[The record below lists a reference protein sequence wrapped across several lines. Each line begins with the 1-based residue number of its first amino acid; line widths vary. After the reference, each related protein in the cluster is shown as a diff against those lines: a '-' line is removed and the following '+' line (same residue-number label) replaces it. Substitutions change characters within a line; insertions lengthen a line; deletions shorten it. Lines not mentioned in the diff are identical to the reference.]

1 MTESLL
7 HVCRACDR
15 YSLHEKCPECGGR
28 TRTPH
33 PARFN
38 PGDRYGKVPA
48 HAYRSDPTPRGD
60 RSVMSTSATMH
71 RIKVVNDVSDL
82 VSILRAVDS
91 PLKLRLVQRLGENWL
106 TGEDVEREFGKEGI
120 KALVFFE
127 KLRLIDT
134 RWVAREGRKQPDKS
148 YHFYYSTININT
160 TSPLAEVSEI
170 LAIAMMSPKEYA
182 KLEQKIHDAVGPEGR
197 FFSDVAEELG
207 MSPTRLKGLVKRS
220 DKLEYR
226 GHRIERFQAEAS
238 P

>member
-1 MTESLL
+1 
-7 HVCRACDR
+7 VI
-15 YSLHEKCPECGGR
+15 G
-28 TRTPH
+28 
-33 PARFN
+33 
-38 PGDRYGKVPA
+38 
-48 HAYRSDPTPRGD
+48 
-60 RSVMSTSATMH
+60 TSAAMH

-120 KALVFFE
+120 KALQFFE

-170 LAIAMMSPKEYA
+170 LAIAMMGPKEYA
-182 KLEQKIHDAVGPEGR
+182 KLEQRIHDAVGSEGR

-226 GHRIERFQAEAS
+226 GHRIERFQADAT

>member
-1 MTESLL
+1 M
-7 HVCRACDR
+7 
-15 YSLHEKCPECGGR
+15 
-28 TRTPH
+28 
-33 PARFN
+33 
-38 PGDRYGKVPA
+38 
-48 HAYRSDPTPRGD
+48 
-60 RSVMSTSATMH
+60 SVSAAMH

-82 VSILRAVDS
+82 VPILRAVDS

-106 TGEDVEREFGKEGI
+106 TGEDVEREFGKEGT
-120 KALVFFE
+120 KALQFFE

-170 LAIAMMSPKEYA
+170 LAIAMMSPKEYG
-182 KLEQKIHDAVGPEGR
+182 KLELRIFEAVGTEGR

-226 GHRIERFQAEAS
+226 GHRIERFQADAS
-238 P
+238 A

>member
-1 MTESLL
+1 
-7 HVCRACDR
+7 
-15 YSLHEKCPECGGR
+15 
-28 TRTPH
+28 
-33 PARFN
+33 
-38 PGDRYGKVPA
+38 
-48 HAYRSDPTPRGD
+48 
-60 RSVMSTSATMH
+60 MSMSATMH

-91 PLKLRLVQRLGENWL
+91 PVKLKLVQRLGENWL
-106 TGEDVEREFGKEGI
+106 THEDVEREFGKEGI
-120 KALVFFE
+120 AALATFE

-160 TSPLAEVSEI
+160 TSPIAEASEV

-182 KLEQKIHDAVGPEGR
+182 KLEQRIHEAVGVEGR

>member
-1 MTESLL
+1 MI
-7 HVCRACDR
+7 
-15 YSLHEKCPECGGR
+15 G
-28 TRTPH
+28 
-33 PARFN
+33 
-38 PGDRYGKVPA
+38 
-48 HAYRSDPTPRGD
+48 
-60 RSVMSTSATMH
+60 TSAAMH

-120 KALVFFE
+120 KALQFFE

-170 LAIAMMSPKEYA
+170 LAIAMMSPKEYS
-182 KLEQKIHDAVGPEGR
+182 KLEQRIYDAVGGEGR